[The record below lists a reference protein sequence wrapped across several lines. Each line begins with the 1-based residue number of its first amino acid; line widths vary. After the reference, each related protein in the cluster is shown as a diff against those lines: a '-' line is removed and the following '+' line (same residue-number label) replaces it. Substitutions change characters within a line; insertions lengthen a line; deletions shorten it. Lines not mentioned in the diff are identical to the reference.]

1 MGDDSGK
8 FPRTC
13 VGCDSDLE
21 IELTKQGKELRVI
34 LISDEINTNVAKVV
48 PKDYKQYEGK
58 VPETSEKTAMVKII
72 SLLIFTAALMGLM
85 TGGLLFTVPDQYD
98 GVEKIKIGIVVK
110 NNTTTLENAII
121 FVNSELWDVKDYT
134 DYDLQGTSAAGYA
147 SGGDTA
153 GETGKNGIYNIFL
166 KPGKYKIE
174 VRVPLHKNGTM
185 DVYIPLQDNNLTL
198 VKINQGLE
206 GVNQFT
212 FNMQEG
218 EGNTSLGENT
228 YSLMLNWCPGIMF
241 VFSLIG
247 VWGAWVTYTLQSYKY
262 AQIGAFFSILAMGF
276 LVVGPILGFIA
287 LVLLPKIKNMFNRS
301 F

>member
-13 VGCDSDLE
+13 VSCESNLE

-34 LISDEINTNVAKVV
+34 LISDEINTNVGKVV

-72 SLLIFTAALMGLM
+72 SLLIFTAALMGFM
-85 TGGLLFTVPDQYD
+85 TGGLLFTEPDQYD
-98 GVEKIKIGIVVK
+98 GVEKITIGIVVK
-110 NNTTTLENAII
+110 NSTTTLENAII
-121 FVNSELWDVKDYT
+121 LVDSQEINQTYFGNGS
-134 DYDLQGTSAAGYA
+134 YD
-147 SGGDTA
+147 
-153 GETGKNGIYNIFL
+153 IFL

-174 VRVPLHKNGTM
+174 IRVPLHKNCTM
-185 DVYIPLQDNNLTL
+185 DIYIPLQDTNLSL
-198 VKINQGLE
+198 VEIDQGLE

-212 FNMQEG
+212 FNMQKG
-218 EGNTSLGENT
+218 EGNTSQGENT

>member
-110 NNTTTLENAII
+110 NSTTTLENAII
-121 FVNSELWDVKDYT
+121 LVDSQEINQTYFGNGS
-134 DYDLQGTSAAGYA
+134 YD
-147 SGGDTA
+147 
-153 GETGKNGIYNIFL
+153 IFL

-174 VRVPLHKNGTM
+174 VRVPLHKNCTM

>member
-1 MGDDSGK
+1 MARMEFKCPKCKKLNRIVIMGDDSGK

-13 VGCDSDLE
+13 VSCDSELE

-110 NNTTTLENAII
+110 NSTTTLENAII
-121 FVNSELWDVKDYT
+121 LVDSQEINQTYFGNGS
-134 DYDLQGTSAAGYA
+134 YD
-147 SGGDTA
+147 
-153 GETGKNGIYNIFL
+153 IFL

-174 VRVPLHKNGTM
+174 VRVPLHKNCTM

-198 VKINQGLE
+198 VEINQGLE

>member
-1 MGDDSGK
+1 MARMEFKCPKCKKLNRIVIMGDDSGK

-21 IELTKQGKELRVI
+21 IEVTKQGKELRVI

-48 PKDYKQYEGK
+48 PNDYKQYEGE

-72 SLLIFTAALMGLM
+72 SLLIFTAALMGVM

-110 NNTTTLENAII
+110 NSTTTLENATILVDSQEI
-121 FVNSELWDVKDYT
+121 NQIYFGNGS
-134 DYDLQGTSAAGYA
+134 YD
-147 SGGDTA
+147 
-153 GETGKNGIYNIFL
+153 IFL

-174 VRVPLHKNGTM
+174 VRVPLHKNCTM
-185 DVYIPLQDNNLTL
+185 DVYIPLQDSNLSL
-198 VKINQGLE
+198 VEIDQGLE

-212 FNMQEG
+212 FNMQKG

-247 VWGAWVTYTLQSYKY
+247 IWGAWVTYTLQSYKY

>member
-1 MGDDSGK
+1 MEFKCPKCKKLNRIVIIGDDSGK

-72 SLLIFTAALMGLM
+72 SLLIFTAALMGFM

-110 NNTTTLENAII
+110 NSTTTLENATILVDSQEI
-121 FVNSELWDVKDYT
+121 NQTYFGNGS
-134 DYDLQGTSAAGYA
+134 YD
-147 SGGDTA
+147 
-153 GETGKNGIYNIFL
+153 IFL

-174 VRVPLHKNGTM
+174 VRVPLHKNCTM
-185 DVYIPLQDNNLTL
+185 DVYIPLQDSNLSL
-198 VKINQGLE
+198 VEIDQGLE

-212 FNMQEG
+212 FNMQKG

>member
-21 IELTKQGKELRVI
+21 IEVTKQGKELRVI

-72 SLLIFTAALMGLM
+72 SLLIFTAALMGFM

-110 NNTTTLENAII
+110 NSTTTLENATILVDSQEI
-121 FVNSELWDVKDYT
+121 NQTYFGNGS
-134 DYDLQGTSAAGYA
+134 YD
-147 SGGDTA
+147 
-153 GETGKNGIYNIFL
+153 IFL

-174 VRVPLHKNGTM
+174 VRVPLHKNCTM
-185 DVYIPLQDNNLTL
+185 DVYIPLQDSNLSL
-198 VKINQGLE
+198 VEIDQGLE

-212 FNMQEG
+212 FNMQKG

>member
-1 MGDDSGK
+1 MARMEFKCPKCKKLNRIAIMGDDSGK
-8 FPRTC
+8 FTRTC

-21 IELTKQGKELRVI
+21 IELTKQGKELRAN
-34 LISDEINTNVAKVV
+34 LISDQININETKVV
-48 PKDYKQYEGK
+48 PKDYKPYEGK
-58 VPETSEKTAMVKII
+58 VQETSKKNRMVMII
-72 SLLIFTAALMGLM
+72 SLLIFTAALMGFM

-98 GVEKIKIGIVVK
+98 GIEKIKIGIVVK
-110 NNTTTLENAII
+110 NSTTTLGNATI
-121 FVNSELWDVKDYT
+121 FVDSQEIDRTYLGNGN
-134 DYDLQGTSAAGYA
+134 YD
-147 SGGDTA
+147 
-153 GETGKNGIYNIFL
+153 IFL

-174 VRVPLHKNGTM
+174 VRVPLHRNCTM
-185 DVYIPLQDNNLTL
+185 NIYIPLQDKNLSL
-198 VKINQGLE
+198 VEIDQGLE
-206 GVNQFT
+206 GVNRFT
-212 FNMQEG
+212 FHMQEG
-218 EGNTSLGENT
+218 EGNTNLGENT
-228 YSLMLNWCPGIMF
+228 YSLMLKWCPGIMF

>member
-1 MGDDSGK
+1 MARMEFKCPKCKKLNRIVIMGDDSGK
-8 FPRTC
+8 FSRTC

-72 SLLIFTAALMGLM
+72 SLLIFTAALMGFM

-110 NNTTTLENAII
+110 NSTTTLENATILVDSQEI
-121 FVNSELWDVKDYT
+121 NQIYFGNGS
-134 DYDLQGTSAAGYA
+134 YD
-147 SGGDTA
+147 
-153 GETGKNGIYNIFL
+153 IFL

-174 VRVPLHKNGTM
+174 VRVPLHKNCTM
-185 DVYIPLQDNNLTL
+185 DVYIPLQDSNLSL
-198 VKINQGLE
+198 VEIDQGLE

-212 FNMQEG
+212 FNMQKG

>member
-1 MGDDSGK
+1 MEFKCPKCKKLNRIVIIGDDSGK

-21 IELTKQGKELRVI
+21 IELTKQGKELGVI

-72 SLLIFTAALMGLM
+72 SLLIFTAALMGFM

-110 NNTTTLENAII
+110 NSTTTLENATILVDSQEI
-121 FVNSELWDVKDYT
+121 NQTYFGNGN
-134 DYDLQGTSAAGYA
+134 YD
-147 SGGDTA
+147 
-153 GETGKNGIYNIFL
+153 IFL

-174 VRVPLHKNGTM
+174 VRVPLHKNCTM
-185 DVYIPLQDNNLTL
+185 DVYIPLQDSNLSL
-198 VKINQGLE
+198 VEIDQGLE

-212 FNMQEG
+212 FNMQKG

>member
-1 MGDDSGK
+1 MARMKFKCPKCRKLNRIVIMGDDSGK

-58 VPETSEKTAMVKII
+58 VLETSEKTAMVKII
-72 SLLIFTAALMGLM
+72 SLLIFTAALMGFM

-110 NNTTTLENAII
+110 NSTTTLENATILVDSQEI
-121 FVNSELWDVKDYT
+121 QTYFGNGS
-134 DYDLQGTSAAGYA
+134 YD
-147 SGGDTA
+147 
-153 GETGKNGIYNIFL
+153 IFL

-174 VRVPLHKNGTM
+174 VRVTLHKNCTM
-185 DVYIPLQDNNLTL
+185 DVYIPLQDSNLSL
-198 VKINQGLE
+198 VEIDQGLE

-212 FNMQEG
+212 FNMQKG

-247 VWGAWVTYTLQSYKY
+247 VWGAWVTNTLQSYKY

>member
-1 MGDDSGK
+1 MARMEFKCPKCKKLNRIVIMGDDSGK

-72 SLLIFTAALMGLM
+72 SLLIFTAALMGFM
-85 TGGLLFTVPDQYD
+85 TGGLLFTVPDQYN
-98 GVEKIKIGIVVK
+98 GVEEIKIGIVVK
-110 NNTTTLENAII
+110 NSTTTLENATILVDSQEI
-121 FVNSELWDVKDYT
+121 NQTYFGNGS
-134 DYDLQGTSAAGYA
+134 YD
-147 SGGDTA
+147 
-153 GETGKNGIYNIFL
+153 IFL

-174 VRVPLHKNGTM
+174 VRVPLHKNCTM
-185 DVYIPLQDNNLTL
+185 DVYIPLQDSNLSL
-198 VKINQGLE
+198 VEIDQGLE

-212 FNMQEG
+212 FNMQKG

>member
-1 MGDDSGK
+1 MARMEFKCPKCKKLNRIVIIGDDSGK

-13 VGCDSDLE
+13 VGCDSNLE
-21 IELTKQGKELRVI
+21 IELTKQGKELGVI

-72 SLLIFTAALMGLM
+72 SLLIFTAALMGFM

-110 NNTTTLENAII
+110 NSTTTLENATILVDSQEI
-121 FVNSELWDVKDYT
+121 NQTYFGNGS
-134 DYDLQGTSAAGYA
+134 YD
-147 SGGDTA
+147 
-153 GETGKNGIYNIFL
+153 IFL

-174 VRVPLHKNGTM
+174 VRVPLHKNCTM
-185 DVYIPLQDNNLTL
+185 DVYIPLQDSNLSL
-198 VKINQGLE
+198 VEIDQGLE

-212 FNMQEG
+212 FNMQKG

>member
-1 MGDDSGK
+1 MARMEFKCPKCKKLNRIVIMGDDSGK

-21 IELTKQGKELRVI
+21 IEVTKQGKELRVI

-72 SLLIFTAALMGLM
+72 SLLIFTAALMGFM

-110 NNTTTLENAII
+110 NSTTTLENATILVDSQEI
-121 FVNSELWDVKDYT
+121 NQIYFGNGS
-134 DYDLQGTSAAGYA
+134 YD
-147 SGGDTA
+147 
-153 GETGKNGIYNIFL
+153 IFL

-174 VRVPLHKNGTM
+174 VRVPLHKNCTM
-185 DVYIPLQDNNLTL
+185 DVYIPLQDSNLSL
-198 VKINQGLE
+198 VEIDQGLE

-212 FNMQEG
+212 FNMQKG

>member
-1 MGDDSGK
+1 MARMEFKCPKCKKLNRIVIMGDDSGK

-58 VPETSEKTAMVKII
+58 VLETSEKTAMVKII
-72 SLLIFTAALMGLM
+72 SLLIFTAALMGFM

-110 NNTTTLENAII
+110 NSTTTLENATILVDSQEI
-121 FVNSELWDVKDYT
+121 NQTYFGNGS
-134 DYDLQGTSAAGYA
+134 YD
-147 SGGDTA
+147 
-153 GETGKNGIYNIFL
+153 IFL

-174 VRVPLHKNGTM
+174 VRVPLHKNCTM
-185 DVYIPLQDNNLTL
+185 DVYIPLQDSNLSL
-198 VKINQGLE
+198 VEINQGLE

-212 FNMQEG
+212 FNMQKG

>member
-1 MGDDSGK
+1 MARMEFKCPKCKKLNRIVIIGDDSGK

-21 IELTKQGKELRVI
+21 IELTKQGKELGVI
-34 LISDEINTNVAKVV
+34 LISDEIDTTVAKVV

-58 VPETSEKTAMVKII
+58 VPETSEKTTMVKII
-72 SLLIFTAALMGLM
+72 SLLIFTAALMGFM

-110 NNTTTLENAII
+110 NSTTTLENATILVDSQEI
-121 FVNSELWDVKDYT
+121 NQIYFGNGS
-134 DYDLQGTSAAGYA
+134 YD
-147 SGGDTA
+147 
-153 GETGKNGIYNIFL
+153 IFL

-174 VRVPLHKNGTM
+174 VRVPLHKNCTM
-185 DVYIPLQDNNLTL
+185 DVYIPLQDSNLSL
-198 VKINQGLE
+198 VEINQGLE

-212 FNMQEG
+212 FNMQKG

>member
-1 MGDDSGK
+1 MARMEFKCPKCKKLNRIVIIGDDSGK

-72 SLLIFTAALMGLM
+72 SLLIFTAALMGFM

-110 NNTTTLENAII
+110 NSTTTLENATILVDSQEI
-121 FVNSELWDVKDYT
+121 NQIYFGNGS
-134 DYDLQGTSAAGYA
+134 YD
-147 SGGDTA
+147 
-153 GETGKNGIYNIFL
+153 IFL

-174 VRVPLHKNGTM
+174 VRVPLHKNCTM
-185 DVYIPLQDNNLTL
+185 DVYIPLQDSNLSL
-198 VKINQGLE
+198 VEIDQGLE

-212 FNMQEG
+212 FNMQKG

>member
-1 MGDDSGK
+1 MARMEFKCPKCKKLNRIVIMGDDSGK

-21 IELTKQGKELRVI
+21 IELTKQGKELGVI

-72 SLLIFTAALMGLM
+72 SLLIFTAALMGFM

-110 NNTTTLENAII
+110 NSTTTLENATILVDSQEI
-121 FVNSELWDVKDYT
+121 NQTYFGNGS
-134 DYDLQGTSAAGYA
+134 YD
-147 SGGDTA
+147 
-153 GETGKNGIYNIFL
+153 IFL

-174 VRVPLHKNGTM
+174 VRVPLHKNCTM
-185 DVYIPLQDNNLTL
+185 DVYIPLQDSNLSL
-198 VKINQGLE
+198 VEIDQGLE

-212 FNMQEG
+212 FNMQKG

>member
-72 SLLIFTAALMGLM
+72 SLLIFTAALMGFM

-110 NNTTTLENAII
+110 NSTTTLENATILVDSQEI
-121 FVNSELWDVKDYT
+121 NQTYFGNGS
-134 DYDLQGTSAAGYA
+134 YD
-147 SGGDTA
+147 
-153 GETGKNGIYNIFL
+153 IFL

-174 VRVPLHKNGTM
+174 VRVPLHKNCTM
-185 DVYIPLQDNNLTL
+185 DIYIPLQDSNLSL
-198 VKINQGLE
+198 VEIDQGLE

-212 FNMQEG
+212 FNMQKG

>member
-1 MGDDSGK
+1 MARMEFKCPKCKKLNRIVIMGDDLGK

-21 IELTKQGKELRVI
+21 IELTKQGKELGVI

-72 SLLIFTAALMGLM
+72 SLLIFTAALMGFM

-110 NNTTTLENAII
+110 NSTTTLENATILVDSQEI
-121 FVNSELWDVKDYT
+121 NQIYFGNGS
-134 DYDLQGTSAAGYA
+134 YD
-147 SGGDTA
+147 
-153 GETGKNGIYNIFL
+153 IFL

-174 VRVPLHKNGTM
+174 VRVPLHKNCTM
-185 DVYIPLQDNNLTL
+185 DVYIPLQDSNLSL
-198 VKINQGLE
+198 VEIDQGLE

-212 FNMQEG
+212 FNMQKG

>member
-1 MGDDSGK
+1 MARMEFKCPKCRKLNRIVIMGDDSGK

-21 IELTKQGKELRVI
+21 IEVTKQGKELRVI

-58 VPETSEKTAMVKII
+58 VLETSEKTAMVKII
-72 SLLIFTAALMGLM
+72 SLLIFTAALMGVM

-110 NNTTTLENAII
+110 NSTTTLENATILVDSQEI
-121 FVNSELWDVKDYT
+121 NQIYFGNGS
-134 DYDLQGTSAAGYA
+134 YD
-147 SGGDTA
+147 
-153 GETGKNGIYNIFL
+153 IFL

-174 VRVPLHKNGTM
+174 VRVPLHKNCTM
-185 DVYIPLQDNNLTL
+185 DVYIPLQDSNLSL
-198 VKINQGLE
+198 VEIDQGLE

-212 FNMQEG
+212 FNMQKG

-241 VFSLIG
+241 VFSLVG

>member
-21 IELTKQGKELRVI
+21 IELTKQGKELGVI
-34 LISDEINTNVAKVV
+34 LISDEIDTTVAKVV

-72 SLLIFTAALMGLM
+72 SLLIFTAALMGFM

-110 NNTTTLENAII
+110 NSTTTLENATILI
-121 FVNSELWDVKDYT
+121 DSQEINQIYFGNGS
-134 DYDLQGTSAAGYA
+134 YD
-147 SGGDTA
+147 
-153 GETGKNGIYNIFL
+153 IFL

-174 VRVPLHKNGTM
+174 VRVPLHKNCTM
-185 DVYIPLQDNNLTL
+185 DVYIPLQDSNLSL
-198 VKINQGLE
+198 VEIDQGLE

-212 FNMQEG
+212 FNMQKG

>member
-1 MGDDSGK
+1 MARMEFKCPKCKKLNRIVIIGDDSGK

-21 IELTKQGKELRVI
+21 IELTKQGKELGVI

-72 SLLIFTAALMGLM
+72 SLLIFTAALMGFM
-85 TGGLLFTVPDQYD
+85 TSGLLFTVPDQYD

-110 NNTTTLENAII
+110 NSTTTLENATILVDSQEI
-121 FVNSELWDVKDYT
+121 NQIYF
-134 DYDLQGTSAAGYA
+134 G
-147 SGGDTA
+147 
-153 GETGKNGIYNIFL
+153 NGSFDIFL

-174 VRVPLHKNGTM
+174 VRVPLHKNCTM
-185 DVYIPLQDNNLTL
+185 DVYIPLQDSNLSL
-198 VKINQGLE
+198 VEIDQGLE

-212 FNMQEG
+212 FNMQKG

-262 AQIGAFFSILAMGF
+262 AQIGTFFSILAMGF

>member
-1 MGDDSGK
+1 MARMEFKCPKCKKLNRIVIMGDDSGK

-72 SLLIFTAALMGLM
+72 SLLIFTAALMGFM

-110 NNTTTLENAII
+110 NSTTTLENATILVDSQEI
-121 FVNSELWDVKDYT
+121 NQTYFGNGS
-134 DYDLQGTSAAGYA
+134 YD
-147 SGGDTA
+147 
-153 GETGKNGIYNIFL
+153 IFL

-174 VRVPLHKNGTM
+174 VRVPLHKNCTM
-185 DVYIPLQDNNLTL
+185 DVYIPLQDSNLSL
-198 VKINQGLE
+198 VEIDQGLE

-212 FNMQEG
+212 FNMQKG

-228 YSLMLNWCPGIMF
+228 YSLMLKWCPGIMF

>member
-1 MGDDSGK
+1 MARMEFKCPKCKKLNRIVIIGDDSGK

-13 VGCDSDLE
+13 VGCDSNLE
-21 IELTKQGKELRVI
+21 IELTKQGKELGVI

-48 PKDYKQYEGK
+48 PKDYKPYEGK
-58 VPETSEKTAMVKII
+58 VPETSEKMVKII
-72 SLLIFTAALMGLM
+72 SLLIFTAALMGFM
-85 TGGLLFTVPDQYD
+85 IGGLLFTVPDQYD
-98 GVEKIKIGIVVK
+98 GIEKIKIGIVVK
-110 NNTTTLENAII
+110 NSTTTLENATILVDSQEI
-121 FVNSELWDVKDYT
+121 NQTYFGNGS
-134 DYDLQGTSAAGYA
+134 YD
-147 SGGDTA
+147 
-153 GETGKNGIYNIFL
+153 IFL

-174 VRVPLHKNGTM
+174 VRVPLHKNCTM
-185 DVYIPLQDNNLTL
+185 DVYIPLQDSNLSL
-198 VKINQGLE
+198 VEIDQGLE

-212 FNMQEG
+212 FNMQKG

>member
-58 VPETSEKTAMVKII
+58 VPETSEKTPMVKII
-72 SLLIFTAALMGLM
+72 SLLIFTAALMGFM

-110 NNTTTLENAII
+110 NSTTTLENAII
-121 FVNSELWDVKDYT
+121 LVDSQEINQTYFGNGS
-134 DYDLQGTSAAGYA
+134 YD
-147 SGGDTA
+147 
-153 GETGKNGIYNIFL
+153 IFL

-174 VRVPLHKNGTM
+174 VRVPLHKNCTM

-198 VKINQGLE
+198 VEINQGLE

>member
-1 MGDDSGK
+1 MARMEFKCPKCKKLNRIVIIGDDSGK

-21 IELTKQGKELRVI
+21 IELTKQGKELGVI

-72 SLLIFTAALMGLM
+72 SLLIFTAALMGFM

-110 NNTTTLENAII
+110 NSTTTLENATILVDSQEI
-121 FVNSELWDVKDYT
+121 NQIYFGNGS
-134 DYDLQGTSAAGYA
+134 YD
-147 SGGDTA
+147 
-153 GETGKNGIYNIFL
+153 IFL

-174 VRVPLHKNGTM
+174 VRVPLHKNCTM
-185 DVYIPLQDNNLTL
+185 DVYIPLQDSNLSL
-198 VKINQGLE
+198 VEIDQGLE

-212 FNMQEG
+212 FNMQKG

>member
-72 SLLIFTAALMGLM
+72 SLLIFTAALMGFM

-110 NNTTTLENAII
+110 NSTTTLENATILVDSQEI
-121 FVNSELWDVKDYT
+121 NQTYFGNGS
-134 DYDLQGTSAAGYA
+134 YD
-147 SGGDTA
+147 
-153 GETGKNGIYNIFL
+153 IFL

-174 VRVPLHKNGTM
+174 VRVPLHKNCTM
-185 DVYIPLQDNNLTL
+185 DVYIPLQDSNLSL
-198 VKINQGLE
+198 VEINQGFE

-212 FNMQEG
+212 FNMQKG

>member
-1 MGDDSGK
+1 MARMEFKCPKCKKLNRIVIIGDDSGK

-21 IELTKQGKELRVI
+21 IELTKQDKELGVI
-34 LISDEINTNVAKVV
+34 LVSDEINTNVAKVV

-58 VPETSEKTAMVKII
+58 VPETSEKTTMVKII
-72 SLLIFTAALMGLM
+72 SLLIFTAALMGFM

-110 NNTTTLENAII
+110 NSTTTLENATILVDSQEI
-121 FVNSELWDVKDYT
+121 NQIYFGNGS
-134 DYDLQGTSAAGYA
+134 YD
-147 SGGDTA
+147 
-153 GETGKNGIYNIFL
+153 IFL

-174 VRVPLHKNGTM
+174 VRVPLHKNCTM
-185 DVYIPLQDNNLTL
+185 DVYIPLQDSNLSL
-198 VKINQGLE
+198 VEINQGLE

-212 FNMQEG
+212 FNMQKG

>member
-1 MGDDSGK
+1 MARMEFKCPKCKKLNRIVIMGDDSGK

-72 SLLIFTAALMGLM
+72 SLLIFTAALMGVM

-110 NNTTTLENAII
+110 NSTTTLENATILVDSQEI
-121 FVNSELWDVKDYT
+121 NQTYFGNGS
-134 DYDLQGTSAAGYA
+134 YD
-147 SGGDTA
+147 
-153 GETGKNGIYNIFL
+153 IFL

-174 VRVPLHKNGTM
+174 VRVPLHKNCTM
-185 DVYIPLQDNNLTL
+185 DVYIPLQDSNLSL
-198 VKINQGLE
+198 VEIDQGLE

-212 FNMQEG
+212 FNMQKG

-262 AQIGAFFSILAMGF
+262 AQIGTFFSILAMGF

>member
-1 MGDDSGK
+1 MARMEFKCPKCKKLNRIVIIGDDSGK

-21 IELTKQGKELRVI
+21 IEVTKQGKELRVI
-34 LISDEINTNVAKVV
+34 LISDEINTNVAKIV

-72 SLLIFTAALMGLM
+72 SLLIFTAALMGFM

-110 NNTTTLENAII
+110 NSTTTLENATILVDSQEI
-121 FVNSELWDVKDYT
+121 NQIYFGNGS
-134 DYDLQGTSAAGYA
+134 YD
-147 SGGDTA
+147 
-153 GETGKNGIYNIFL
+153 IFL

-174 VRVPLHKNGTM
+174 VRVPLHKNCTM
-185 DVYIPLQDNNLTL
+185 DVYIPLQDSNLSL
-198 VKINQGLE
+198 VEIDQGLE

-212 FNMQEG
+212 FNMQKG

>member
-1 MGDDSGK
+1 MARMEFKCPKCKKLNRIVIMGDDSGK

-98 GVEKIKIGIVVK
+98 GVEKIMIGIVVK
-110 NNTTTLENAII
+110 NSTTTLENAII
-121 FVNSELWDVKDYT
+121 LVDSQEINQTYFGNGS
-134 DYDLQGTSAAGYA
+134 YD
-147 SGGDTA
+147 
-153 GETGKNGIYNIFL
+153 IFL

-174 VRVPLHKNGTM
+174 VRVPLHKNCTM

-198 VKINQGLE
+198 VEINQGLE

-218 EGNTSLGENT
+218 EGNTNLGENT

>member
-1 MGDDSGK
+1 MARMEFKCPKCKKLNRIVIIGDDSGK

-21 IELTKQGKELRVI
+21 IELTKQGKELGVI

-58 VPETSEKTAMVKII
+58 VPETSEKTVMVKII
-72 SLLIFTAALMGLM
+72 SLLIFTAALMGFM

-110 NNTTTLENAII
+110 NSTTTLENATILVDSQEI
-121 FVNSELWDVKDYT
+121 NQTYFGNGS
-134 DYDLQGTSAAGYA
+134 YD
-147 SGGDTA
+147 
-153 GETGKNGIYNIFL
+153 IFL

-174 VRVPLHKNGTM
+174 VRVPLHQNCTM
-185 DVYIPLQDNNLTL
+185 DVYIPLQDSNLSL
-198 VKINQGLE
+198 VEIDQGLE

-212 FNMQEG
+212 FNMQKG

>member
-1 MGDDSGK
+1 MEFKCPKCKKLNRIVIIGDDSGK

-21 IELTKQGKELRVI
+21 IELTKQDKELGVI

-72 SLLIFTAALMGLM
+72 SLLIFTAALMGFM

-110 NNTTTLENAII
+110 NSTTTLENATILVDSQEI
-121 FVNSELWDVKDYT
+121 NQTYFGNGS
-134 DYDLQGTSAAGYA
+134 YD
-147 SGGDTA
+147 
-153 GETGKNGIYNIFL
+153 IFL

-174 VRVPLHKNGTM
+174 VRVPLHKNCTM
-185 DVYIPLQDNNLTL
+185 DVYIPLQDSNLSL
-198 VKINQGLE
+198 VEIDQGLE

-212 FNMQEG
+212 FNMQKG

-262 AQIGAFFSILAMGF
+262 AQIGTFFSILAMGF

-287 LVLLPKIKNMFNRS
+287 LVLLPKIKKMFNRS

>member
-13 VGCDSDLE
+13 VGCDSNLE

-72 SLLIFTAALMGLM
+72 SLLIFTAALMGFM

-98 GVEKIKIGIVVK
+98 GVEKIKIEIVVK
-110 NNTTTLENAII
+110 NSTTTLENATILVDSQEI
-121 FVNSELWDVKDYT
+121 NPTYFGNGS
-134 DYDLQGTSAAGYA
+134 YD
-147 SGGDTA
+147 
-153 GETGKNGIYNIFL
+153 IFL

-174 VRVPLHKNGTM
+174 VRVPLHKNCTM
-185 DVYIPLQDNNLTL
+185 DVYIPLQDSNLSL
-198 VKINQGLE
+198 VEIDQGLE

-212 FNMQEG
+212 FNMQKG

-247 VWGAWVTYTLQSYKY
+247 IWGAWVTYTLQSYKY

>member
-1 MGDDSGK
+1 MARMEFKCPKCKKLNRIVIIGDDSGK

-21 IELTKQGKELRVI
+21 IELTKQGKELGVI

-58 VPETSEKTAMVKII
+58 IPETSEKTAMVKII
-72 SLLIFTAALMGLM
+72 SLLIFTAALMGFM

-110 NNTTTLENAII
+110 NSTTTLENATILVDSQEI
-121 FVNSELWDVKDYT
+121 NQIYFGNGS
-134 DYDLQGTSAAGYA
+134 YD
-147 SGGDTA
+147 
-153 GETGKNGIYNIFL
+153 IFL

-174 VRVPLHKNGTM
+174 VRVPLHKNCTM
-185 DVYIPLQDNNLTL
+185 DVYIPLQDSNLSL
-198 VKINQGLE
+198 VEIDQGLE

-212 FNMQEG
+212 FNMQKG

-262 AQIGAFFSILAMGF
+262 SQIGAFFSILAMGF

>member
-72 SLLIFTAALMGLM
+72 SLLIFTAALMGVM

-110 NNTTTLENAII
+110 NSTTTLENATILVDSQEI
-121 FVNSELWDVKDYT
+121 NQIYFGNGS
-134 DYDLQGTSAAGYA
+134 YD
-147 SGGDTA
+147 
-153 GETGKNGIYNIFL
+153 IFL

-174 VRVPLHKNGTM
+174 VRVPLHKNCTM
-185 DVYIPLQDNNLTL
+185 DVYIPLQDSNLSL
-198 VKINQGLE
+198 VEIDQGLE

-212 FNMQEG
+212 FNMQKG

>member
-58 VPETSEKTAMVKII
+58 IPETSEKTAMVKII

-110 NNTTTLENAII
+110 NSTTTLENAII
-121 FVNSELWDVKDYT
+121 LVDSQEINQTYFRNGS
-134 DYDLQGTSAAGYA
+134 YD
-147 SGGDTA
+147 
-153 GETGKNGIYNIFL
+153 IFL

-174 VRVPLHKNGTM
+174 VRVPLHKNCTM